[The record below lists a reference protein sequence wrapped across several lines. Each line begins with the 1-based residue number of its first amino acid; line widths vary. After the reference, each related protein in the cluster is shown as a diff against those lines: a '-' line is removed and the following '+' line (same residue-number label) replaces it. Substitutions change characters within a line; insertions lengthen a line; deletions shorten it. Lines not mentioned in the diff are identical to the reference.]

1 MIQIKPTV
9 KIDPDDMVRYLLYQ
23 QFYYGDDNIYGRT
36 KEKFEHI
43 EGAGEAIELFY
54 SLITKQINLIDVG
67 QPYQYLKFF
76 NEHIYQIPIEEI
88 LNKYQEYKNTLGSDM
103 SRGITLTVLV
113 GEGLMEIHD
122 KYFELTI
129 GNLIDFIQNKRKLAP
144 EHKNEIETRIKKLYG
159 KSNPNIGI
167 IYSLSFMEFI
177 ALKVQSQKIVSKCRE
192 LLKKYFSLILND
204 LGY

>member
-1 MIQIKPTV
+1 MVLTPTV
-9 KIDPDDMVRYLLYQ
+9 KIDPEDMVRYLLYQ

-43 EGAGEAIELFY
+43 EGSGEAIDSFY
-54 SLITKQINLIDVG
+54 SLITKQIKLIDVG

-76 NEHIYQIPIEEI
+76 NEFIFQIPIEEI
-88 LNKYQEYKNTLGSDM
+88 LNKYQEYKNTLGPDM

-122 KYFELTI
+122 KCFESTI
-129 GNLIDFIQNKRKLAP
+129 GNLIEFIQKKRGIAP
-144 EHKNEIETRIKKLYG
+144 EHKDEIETRIKTLYG

-177 ALKVQSQKIVSKCRE
+177 GNKVQNQNIINKCRN
-192 LLKKYFSLILND
+192 LLEKYYGLILN
-204 LGY
+204 LIFN